1 MRERPEVWLV
11 VRDEELVAE
20 LEVERLDGSWFF
32 GHTIR
37 RDGFWSLQDL
47 FDQEQR
53 LVTGVEQD
61 RAAWRRAY
69 RRVRRAVRLIRPDG
83 QEAAEFVLHI
93 DGSRARWRCW
103 NRETT
108 DRLEQPG
115 SIAPPSGRARTA
127 RRALAAAVVAVVAA
141 VALPAV
147 ALAKPIRHQQSS
159 NWAGYAVTAAA
170 PFQSVIGRWV
180 QPAAK
185 CDQGSPTWSAFWVGL
200 GGFKQG
206 SQKLEQI
213 GSEADCTTD
222 GQAKIHAWYELVPAA
237 PVTVRLPVH
246 AGDQIAARVTLSG
259 QRVTLGI
266 QNLTTHRSFTKTVA
280 LPAPDASSA
289 EWIAEAPSAC
299 DNAGQCQP
307 LPLTDFGTVHF
318 TNSTA
323 TTAGRRSGTI
333 ADPAFTTTEITLS
346 GGAPV
351 IGPQPVSFA
360 PKSGAATPGSLS
372 GHGNAFDV
380 DFKYEGPSTA
390 PPPPPTAAP
399 DQIRHT
405 PLAALRFHR

>member
-32 GHTIR
+32 GRAVR
-37 RDGFWSLQDL
+37 RDGFSPLQDL

-53 LVTGVEQD
+53 LATGVEQD
-61 RAAWRRAY
+61 PAAWWRAY

-83 QEAAEFVLHI
+83 QEAAEFILHI
-93 DGSRARWRCW
+93 DGRRARWCCW

-108 DRLEQPG
+108 DRLEPPG
-115 SIAPPSGRARTA
+115 SIAPPPAPGRIA
-127 RRALAAAVVAVVAA
+127 RRALAAAVVALAAA
-141 VALPAV
+141 VAPPAA
-147 ALAKPIRHQQSS
+147 ALAQPTRHQQSS
-159 NWAGYAVTAAA
+159 NWAGYADTAAA
-170 PFQSVIGRWV
+170 PFRSVAGRWV

-185 CDQGSPTWSAFWVGL
+185 CDQGTPTWSAFWVGI

-206 SQKLEQI
+206 SQKFAQI
-213 GSEADCTTD
+213 GSEADCTAD
-222 GQAKIHAWYELVPAA
+222 GQAKIHTWYELVPAA
-237 PVTVRLPVH
+237 PVTVRLPVR
-246 AGDQIAARVTLSG
+246 AGDQIAAHVAISGQHVTLA
-259 QRVTLGI
+259 I

-289 EWIAEAPSAC
+289 EWIAEAPSEC

-307 LPLTDFGTVHF
+307 LPLTDFGTLRF
-318 TNSTA
+318 TNATA
-323 TTAGRRSGTI
+323 TTARGHTGTI
-333 ADPAFTTTEITLS
+333 ASPAFSTTEVTLS

-351 IGPQPVSFA
+351 VGPQPVSLA
-360 PKSGAATPGSLS
+360 PKSGTATPSGLS
-372 GHGNAFDV
+372 GHGDAFAV

-405 PLAALRFHR
+405 PVAALRP

>member
-1 MRERPEVWLV
+1 MCERPEVWLV

-20 LEVERLDGSWFF
+20 LEVERLDGSWFC
-32 GHTIR
+32 GHAVR
-37 RDGFWSLQDL
+37 RDGFWLLQDL
-47 FDQEQR
+47 FDEEQR
-53 LVTGVEQD
+53 LATRVEQD
-61 RAAWRRAY
+61 PAAWWRAY

-83 QEAAEFVLHI
+83 QEAAEFILHI
-93 DGSRARWRCW
+93 DGRRARWRCW

-108 DRLEQPG
+108 DRMDRPA
-115 SIAPPSGRARTA
+115 SIAPPPGRARIV
-127 RRALAAAVVAVVAA
+127 RRALAAAVVAAA
-141 VALPAV
+141 A
-147 ALAKPIRHQQSS
+147 ALAAPAAALAQPIRHQHSS

-170 PFQSVIGRWV
+170 PFRSVAGRWV

-185 CDQGSPTWSAFWVGL
+185 CDQGSPTWSAFWVGI
-200 GGFKQG
+200 GGFTQG
-206 SQKLEQI
+206 SQKLAQI

-222 GQAKIHAWYELVPAA
+222 GWKKMTVWYELAPAA
-237 PVTVRLPVH
+237 PVTVRLPVR
-246 AGDQIAARVTLSG
+246 AGDQIAARVTITG
-259 QRVTLGI
+259 QHVALGI

-280 LPAPDASSA
+280 FPSPDTSSA
-289 EWIAEAPSAC
+289 EWIAEAPSEC

-307 LPLTDFGTVHF
+307 LPLTDFGTVRF

-323 TTAGRRSGTI
+323 TTAGGRSGTI

-360 PKSGAATPGSLS
+360 PKSGAATPSGLS
-372 GHGNAFDV
+372 GHGDAFAV

-405 PLAALRFHR
+405 PVAALHP